1 MLRLSAAGAYEP
13 LPRWQVCGGLESGF
27 AALYR
32 SEGPVVRGASMKLE
46 PKNGSC
52 GAENGASAQNRFGF

>member
-1 MLRLSAAGAYEP
+1 VYDRHNLVGALVQP
-13 LPRWQVCGGLESGF
+13 LPGGADGN
-27 AALYR
+27 ALYH
-32 SEGPVVRGASMKLE
+32 